1 MNGKARI
8 GRSLPF
14 IGKYPKVGFLIINN
28 RSNQYK
34 NKKAEGDLLLCHYCG
49 KNYPNGLEVRWGN
62 NHYVNYYCTKCLPEV
77 ESNMN
82 GSYLYKGHTVKT
94 VEQ

>member
-1 MNGKARI
+1 LIAT
-8 GRSLPF
+8 GRNQN
-14 IGKYPKVGFLIINN
+14 KYTIM
-28 RSNQYK
+28 
-34 NKKAEGDLLLCHYCG
+34 AEGDLLLCHYCG
-49 KNYPNGLEVRWGN
+49 KNYPNGFEVRWGN
-62 NHYVNYYCTKCLPEV
+62 NHYLNYYCTKCLPEV

>member
-1 MNGKARI
+1 
-8 GRSLPF
+8 
-14 IGKYPKVGFLIINN
+14 
-28 RSNQYK
+28 
-34 NKKAEGDLLLCHYCG
+34 LLCHYCG
-49 KNYPNGLEVRWGN
+49 KNFSNGFEVRWGK
-62 NHYVNYYCTKCLPEV
+62 NHYLNYYCTKCLPEV